1 MFKKKFTKVATL
13 SLLTISLGGSA
24 LVVNT
29 QDVDAKTVV
38 SQTARK
44 SVITFTK
51 ADLEDATNVKL
62 SAFNVQ
68 KMYDYLSKTDAWTAL
83 GYNGSQATKIAQ
95 RVSLSSRQAQGI
107 LKDMVNN
114 DNLEFKV
121 VYMNTGWFERVNIGS
136 EVVKGETPEV
146 ETPEVET
153 PEVETPEVE
162 TPEVETPET
171 GAPETETPEI
181 DVPSNGTLD
190 KNIKEIEI
198 EVEYRAKNK
207 DIELDV
213 DVKKDGRVKAE
224 FENEA
229 TLTKVKG
236 DKAEA
241 IAVDIFDGVDV
252 RTMSKNDI
260 KNHVLTKLNADQ
272 NVKKFD
278 FKVKYFDG
286 SKIDFKIK

>member
-29 QDVDAKTVV
+29 QNVDAKTVV

-51 ADLEDATNVKL
+51 ADLEKATNVKL
-62 SAFNVQ
+62 SALNVQ
-68 KMYDYLSKTDAWTAL
+68 KMHSSLSKAEVWTAL
-83 GYNGSQATKIAQ
+83 GYNESQATKIAQ

-114 DNLEFKV
+114 AQVEFKV

-136 EVVKGETPEV
+136 EVVKGETPEA
-146 ETPEVET
+146 ETP
-153 PEVETPEVE
+153 E

-171 GAPETETPEI
+171 EAPEVEAPEI
-181 DVPSNGTLD
+181 DLPTNGALD

-229 TLTKVKG
+229 TRTKVKG

-241 IAVDIFDGVDV
+241 IAVDIFDGIDV

>member
-13 SLLTISLGGSA
+13 SLLTLSLGGSA

-29 QDVDAKTVV
+29 QSVDAKTVV
-38 SQTARK
+38 SQTAKK

-51 ADLEDATNVKL
+51 ADLESATNVNL
-62 SAFNVQ
+62 SLFNVQ
-68 KMYDYLSKTDAWTAL
+68 KIYNSLSKADAWKSL
-83 GYNGSQATKIAQ
+83 GYNDSQAAKIAQ

-114 DNLEFKV
+114 TNVEFKV

-136 EVVKGETPEV
+136 EVVTV
-146 ETPEVET
+146 DV
-153 PEVETPEVE
+153 
-162 TPEVETPET
+162 
-171 GAPETETPEI
+171 PETEKPETEKPETEKPETEKPETEKPEV
-181 DVPSNGTLD
+181 DLPATGTLD

-198 EVEYRAKNK
+198 EIDYRAKNK
-207 DIELDV
+207 DIDLDV

-229 TLTKVKG
+229 TKTKVKG
-236 DKAEA
+236 DQAEA
-241 IAVDIFDGVDV
+241 IAIDIFDGVDV

-260 KNHVLTKLNADQ
+260 KNHVLNKLNADK
-272 NVKKFD
+272 NFKKFD

-286 SKIDFKIK
+286 SKVDFKIK